1 MTLLAAAGCGSSS
14 STAPTTSSAPYSQQD
29 LVVGTGATAA
39 ANSTITVGYT
49 GWLYDSSKADGKGM
63 QFETNP
69 GTSFVL
75 SGLIA
80 GWQRGIPNMR
90 VVGTRR
96 LIIPPDL
103 AYGAAC
109 RQGIPPNATLLF
121 DITLLA
127 VQ

>member
-29 LVVGTGATAA
+29 LVLGTGATAA

-49 GWLYDSSKADGKGM
+49 GWLYDSSKADGKGQ

-69 GTSFVL
+69 GISFAL
-75 SGLIA
+75 SGLIP
-80 GWQRGIPNMR
+80 GWLRGIPGMR
-90 VVGTRR
+90 VGGTRR

-103 AYGAAC
+103 AYGAAG